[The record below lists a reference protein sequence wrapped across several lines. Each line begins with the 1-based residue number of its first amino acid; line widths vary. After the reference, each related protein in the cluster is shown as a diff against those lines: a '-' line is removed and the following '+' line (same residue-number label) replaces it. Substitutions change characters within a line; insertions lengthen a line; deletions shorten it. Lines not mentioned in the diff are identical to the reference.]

1 MRKSLISLLALAL
14 LASLSLVQQGCG
26 HDHDEN
32 KHGNITT
39 LQVILTDG
47 STTISAKAVDLDG
60 DGGNPPVVETLTLPA
75 GRPFSGRIEL
85 LDESVNPPVSRTG
98 EIERDA
104 DTHLFR
110 FTVLGGAQG
119 RVIVS
124 NLNTDSKGQPFGTR
138 FNLQVTSGGAANGE
152 LRILLEHHDTGDK
165 GAGIFDT
172 DIEATFPVVIQAA
185 PIASN

>member
-1 MRKSLISLLALAL
+1 MRKSLISLFALAL
-14 LASLSLVQQGCG
+14 IASLSLVQQGCG

-39 LQVILTDG
+39 MEVILTND
-47 STTISAKAVDLDG
+47 TDTISVKAVDSDG
-60 DGGNPPVVETLTLPA
+60 DGGNPPVVDTLRLPA
-75 GRPFSGRIEL
+75 GRSFRGRIEL
-85 LDESVNPPVSRTG
+85 LDESVNPPVSRTA

-119 RVIVS
+119 RVIIS
-124 NLNTDSKGQPFGTR
+124 NLNTDTKGQPFGMR
-138 FNLQVTSGGAANGE
+138 FDLQVTSGSSAIGS

-165 GAGIFDT
+165 RAGIFDT

>member
-1 MRKSLISLLALAL
+1 MRKSLISLLTLAL
-14 LASLSLVQQGCG
+14 LASLSLIQQGCE
-26 HDHDEN
+26 HSHDED

-60 DGGNPPVVETLTLPA
+60 DGGNPPVIDTLTLPA
-75 GRPFSGRIEL
+75 GRSFTGRIEL
-85 LDESVNPPVSRTG
+85 IDESVNPPVSRTG

-124 NLNTDSKGQPFGTR
+124 NLNTDSKGQPFGMR

-172 DIEATFPVVIQAA
+172 DIEATFPVVIQAP

>member
-1 MRKSLISLLALAL
+1 MRKSFFSLLALAMIASISL
-14 LASLSLVQQGCG
+14 LQQGCG
-26 HDHDEN
+26 HDHDES

-39 LQVILTDG
+39 MEVILTDG
-47 STTISAKAVDLDG
+47 STTIRAKAVDLDG
-60 DGGNPPVVETLTLPA
+60 DGGNPPVVDTLRLPA
-75 GRPFSGRIEL
+75 GRSFNGRIEL
-85 LDESVNPPVSRTG
+85 IDESVNPPVSRTG

-110 FTVLGGAQG
+110 FTVLDGAQG
-119 RVIVS
+119 RVIIS
-124 NLNTDSKGQPFGTR
+124 NLNNDSKGQPFGMR
-138 FNLQVTSGGAANGE
+138 FNLQVTSGGSANGS

-185 PIASN
+185 SVASN